1 MAWMSDEK
9 YEYIED
15 VKDKA
20 FTARSARN
28 KKGHTGKGGAVRTAS
43 DFMTKKQLNA
53 LNGECKTYKLGAP
66 MTWEKFSEMPD
77 DLKKMYIKNLRKKF
91 NVPDEELAGMLGVDI
106 LKFKDCLDTIGLKT
120 SKTKSSE
127 WYKTYDCSLF
137 IFWMAKHEEE

>member
-43 DFMTKKQLNA
+43 DFMTKKQLDA
-53 LNGECKTYKLGAP
+53 LNGECKTYRLGAP
-66 MTWEKFSEMPD
+66 MSWDEFSKMPD
-77 DLKKMYIKNLRKKF
+77 DLKAMYIKNLRKKF
-91 NVPDEELAGMLGVDI
+91 NVPDLELATAMGIGYI
-106 LKFKDCLDTIGLKT
+106 AFTECLKNIKVKPFETSSRDWYDTDDHGRFVTWWKI
-120 SKTKSSE
+120 S
-127 WYKTYDCSLF
+127 
-137 IFWMAKHEEE
+137 EEE